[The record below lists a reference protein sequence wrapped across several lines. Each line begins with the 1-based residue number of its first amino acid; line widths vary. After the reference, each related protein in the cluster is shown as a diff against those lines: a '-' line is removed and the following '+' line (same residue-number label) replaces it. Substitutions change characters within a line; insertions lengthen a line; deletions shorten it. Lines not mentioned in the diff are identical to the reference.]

1 MALKRSR
8 KGEKIYMEGYEAHR
22 IAIGDH
28 SSIRRINTLELM
40 KAPREQRANGRN
52 VNRDRPV
59 SDPNHIR
66 VYTVNSQGSVTSPW
80 DHTLRR
86 RCWWQQSI
94 RKIVNRIF
102 YSILYICRHG
112 PTSIHLYFFHGRRW
126 SVIFTHTFMNLLSQ
140 SYTYRGSIQ

>member
-1 MALKRSR
+1 
-8 KGEKIYMEGYEAHR
+8 MEGYEAHR

-66 VYTVNSQGSVTSPW
+66 
-80 DHTLRR
+80 
-86 RCWWQQSI
+86 
-94 RKIVNRIF
+94 
-102 YSILYICRHG
+102 
-112 PTSIHLYFFHGRRW
+112 
-126 SVIFTHTFMNLLSQ
+126 M
-140 SYTYRGSIQ
+140 YRQLPRVGY